1 MKQRQKGKAGF
12 DLIEEAVHLLR
23 TAPVTT
29 LAVYYLGTIPFVL
42 GWLFFW
48 ADMSRSPF
56 AYQHLA
62 DGSLAMAVLF
72 FWMKFW
78 QAIFALN
85 VRAQIAA
92 EAGPAL
98 TFQRRMRILAGQMI
112 LQPLGLFLIPISL
125 VTVFPLPWVYAF
137 HQSVTALGDGR
148 EGASNLFKRAW
159 KQTGLWP
166 MQNNIALAILLAFA
180 LYVFLN
186 WATLCFVL
194 PQLAK
199 MLFGIQSA
207 FTKNPLSMLN
217 TTFLAAM
224 FGLTYLCVD
233 PIVKTFYT
241 LRCFYGESLQSG
253 RDLKAELKM
262 FVTSAS
268 KITAALLL
276 FSTIFISAP
285 ARAADA
291 ASPPNPQNASEVSP
305 PALDRA
311 INQTIHEP
319 KYTWR
324 MPREKIEE
332 TDANKGIVAEFFD
345 KIGDMLRR
353 WARDVAGW
361 LDKLLQKLFRD
372 WNPVSSR
379 SNAGW
384 DWGEVVQLLLW
395 VLIGVVAAAVG
406 VFLYRVWRDR
416 RKSRAAVASQAILPT
431 PDIAD
436 ETVGADQMPEDGWT
450 RLARE
455 LLARGEF
462 RLALRAFYLASL
474 AHLAARNL
482 ISLARFKSNRDY
494 ERELRRR
501 GHSFPQLISVFGDNL
516 FVFERIWYGMHEVNS
531 DLVDQ
536 FAVNV
541 ERIKSAG

>member
-1 MKQRQKGKAGF
+1 MKRRKGKGAF

-29 LAVYYLGTIPFVL
+29 LAVYYLGAIPFVL
-42 GWLFFW
+42 GLLFFW

-62 DGSLAMAVLF
+62 DGSLIMAALF

-78 QAIFALN
+78 QVVFTLN
-85 VRAQIAA
+85 IRAQILV

-98 TFQRRMRILAGQMI
+98 TFRRRMKILAGQMI
-112 LQPLGLFLIPISL
+112 LQPLGLFVIPLSL
-125 VTVFPLPWVYAF
+125 VPILPFAWVFAF
-137 HQSVTALGDGR
+137 YQNITALADGR
-148 EGASNLFKRAW
+148 EGASKLFKRAW

-166 MQNNIALAILLAFA
+166 AQNYIGLLILIAFA
-180 LYVFLN
+180 FCVFLN
-186 WATLCFVL
+186 WATLCLTL
-194 PQLAK
+194 PQLCK
-199 MLFGIQSA
+199 MILGIQSA
-207 FTKNPLSMLN
+207 FTKSPWSMLN
-217 TTFLAAM
+217 TTFFAAM

-253 RDLKAELKM
+253 RDLQAELKL

-268 KITAALLL
+268 KIAVALLL
-276 FSTIFISAP
+276 FSAIFISTP

-291 ASPPNPQNASEVSP
+291 TTPSSPQNVSP
-305 PALDRA
+305 QDLDHA
-311 INQTIHEP
+311 INETIHER

-324 MPREKIEE
+324 MPREKIGD
-332 TDANKGIVAEFFD
+332 TDANEGIITKFFD
-345 KIGDMLRR
+345 KIGAMLREK
-353 WARDVAGW
+353 ARAFAAW
-361 LDKLLQKLFRD
+361 LDRLLQKLSR
-372 WNPVSSR
+372 NHHPLSSP

-384 DWGEVVQLLLW
+384 NWGESVQLLLW
-395 VLIGVVAAAVG
+395 ALIGVVAAAVG
-406 VFLYRVWRDR
+406 IFLYRVWRDR
-416 RKSRAAVASQAILPT
+416 QKTRAAVASEAISPA
-431 PDIAD
+431 PDVAD

-462 RLALRAFYLASL
+462 RLAMRAFYLASL

-482 ISLARFKSNRDY
+482 IRLARFKSNHDY

-501 GHSFPQLISVFGDNL
+501 GHSFPGLISVFGDNL
-516 FVFERIWYGMHEVNS
+516 SIFERIWYGMHEANS
-531 DLVDQ
+531 DLVNQ
-536 FAVNV
+536 FASNV